1 VDPVTTLVK
10 PDSQPGWRG
19 LRRAG
24 LIVGVLLAV
33 GVAATLWVRAN
44 LDGLVQRAI
53 VHYGSAMTQ
62 VSVKVGGVQ
71 IDATNGRGKITGLVV
86 GNPRG
91 FKTPHAFKVENIEVV
106 IDVATLTHDVIV
118 VKRIMVLAP
127 DVMYEQGDKHTNF
140 EALQKNIAQSLGES
154 QSSPAGKPRKLIIE
168 DFSIRKAHAQGSAA
182 FLDGKTVDVNLP
194 DIELYNIGKA
204 QGGVTPAELGQI
216 IGKAVVQRLVVA
228 FSWDKLKK
236 SVGDG
241 LEKAGNAI
249 KNLFN

>member
-1 VDPVTTLVK
+1 MTKRSVRIAGWSLV
-10 PDSQPGWRG
+10 
-19 LRRAG
+19 
-24 LIVGVLLAV
+24 VLLVV

-44 LDGLVQRAI
+44 LDSLVQRAI

-71 IDATNGRGKITGLVV
+71 IDTTNGRGKITGLVV
-86 GNPRG
+86 GNPPG
-91 FKTPHAFKVENIEVV
+91 FRTPHAFKVDDIEVV
-106 IDVATLTHDVIV
+106 IDVATLTDDVIV
-118 VKRIMVLAP
+118 VKKIAVLAP
-127 DVMYEQGDKHTNF
+127 DVIYEQGDKLTNF
-140 EALQKNIAQSLGES
+140 DALQKSINQSLGS
-154 QSSPAGKPRKLIIE
+154 APASAPSSGGKPRKLIIE
-168 DFSIRKAHAQGSAA
+168 DFSIRQARAQGSAA
-182 FLDGKTVDVNLP
+182 FLAGKTVDVELP
-194 DIELYNIGKA
+194 DIELHNIGKA

-216 IGKAVVQRLVVA
+216 IGKAVAQRLAAA